1 MYFLSLPGKR
11 LTKSYFNSI
20 ILNMSN
26 NRTVDISQFS
36 EIFKALSNP
45 YRLKIF
51 MRLTCCAGQMQD
63 ASSNDQI
70 CECVGTLGEDL
81 AISPSTVSHH
91 LKELSH
97 SGLIIMTRRGQNV
110 ECQVNPEVLKS
121 LTNFFQETCSVPNTK

>member
-1 MYFLSLPGKR
+1 
-11 LTKSYFNSI
+11 
-20 ILNMSN
+20 MSN
-26 NRTVDISQFS
+26 NRTIDLHQFA

-45 YRLKIF
+45 NRLRIF
-51 MRLTCCAGQMQD
+51 IRLTCCAGQMQD
-63 ASSNDQI
+63 ASPNGQI

-110 ECQVNPEVLKS
+110 ECQVNPKVLEL
-121 LTNFFQETCSVPNTK
+121 LTTFFHEACPTPSTK